1 MTNRQEML
9 WKRHGTQQ
17 KVKAHQNK
25 VLWKR
30 HLQCFGKGTCNA
42 LEKAPNA
49 LEKATHR
56 CFGKGTHCALE
67 KAHELRLFFVCTDF
81 AQLKMR
87 CASETECLRNCQEK
101 KLATAEALGTLTKFK
116 SDWTYIRVGR

>member
-1 MTNRQEML
+1 MTNRQKML

-30 HLQCFGKGTCNA
+30 HHRCFGKGTKCFGKGIIHSA
-42 LEKAPNA
+42 CA

-67 KAHELRLFFVCTDF
+67 KAHELRPFFLYV
-81 AQLKMR
+81 QILH
-87 CASETECLRNCQEK
+87 S
-101 KLATAEALGTLTKFK
+101 
-116 SDWTYIRVGR
+116 